1 MRKDR
6 ITFDELPTLV
16 ESLLR
21 KFENTENRIDILK
34 SEINDIKQ
42 LHAKTHI
49 NSKHIPVTI
58 GRAAEIIGLAKPSLY
73 RYTANGLIPCYKR
86 GKRLY
91 FFEDEL
97 YDWIRRGKLEEL
109 EIAHKD
115 DPCPL
120 VQLTPRQSKKR
131 I

>member
-1 MRKDR
+1 MRKER

-21 KFENTENRIDILK
+21 KFENTENRINILK

-73 RYTANGLIPCYKR
+73 RIDIQQMASYLATKE
-86 GKRLY
+86 GKGSI
-91 FFEDEL
+91 FSKMNFMIG
-97 YDWIRRGKLEEL
+97 YDAENLKN
-109 EIAHKD
+109 
-115 DPCPL
+115 
-120 VQLTPRQSKKR
+120 
-131 I
+131 

>member
-1 MRKDR
+1 MRKER

-21 KFENTENRIDILK
+21 KFENTENRINILK

-73 RYTANGLIPCYKR
+73 RIDIQQMASYLATKE
-86 GKRLY
+86 GKGSIFSKMNFMIGYDAENLKNWRLPTRMIHILS
-91 FFEDEL
+91 FN
-97 YDWIRRGKLEEL
+97 
-109 EIAHKD
+109 
-115 DPCPL
+115 
-120 VQLTPRQSKKR
+120 
-131 I
+131 